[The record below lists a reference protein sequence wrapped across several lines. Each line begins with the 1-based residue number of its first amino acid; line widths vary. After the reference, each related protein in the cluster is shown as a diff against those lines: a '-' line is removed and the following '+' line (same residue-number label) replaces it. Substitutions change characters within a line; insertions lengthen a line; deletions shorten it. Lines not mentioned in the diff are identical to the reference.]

1 MSMKEPLLY
10 HAEHTDVTRDCPLS
24 YLSSSVDCHVV
35 FFCLSDLLLTRT
47 GCLGMPSGE
56 GKQLLG
62 E

>member
-10 HAEHTDVTRDCPLS
+10 HAEHTDVTRDCALS

-35 FFCLSDLLLTRT
+35 FFLSDLLLTRT
-47 GCLGMPSGE
+47 GCLGMPGGE
-56 GKQLLG
+56 GPQLLG

>member
-10 HAEHTDVTRDCPLS
+10 HAEHTDVTRDCSLS

-35 FFCLSDLLLTRT
+35 FFFSDLLLTRI
-47 GCLGMPSGE
+47 GCLGMPGGE
-56 GKQLLG
+56 GPQLMG